1 MSGKTETSRTGRRV
15 MRALPTLCALL
26 LVGEIIIHR
35 HAYFALEAT
44 PLFFALFGGVT
55 ACVVVGGSMLM
66 SRLITR
72 APDYYGGDD
81 DA

>member
-44 PLFFALFGGVT
+44 PLFFALFGILATGL
-55 ACVVVGGSMLM
+55 VVAISFALGKLM
-66 SRLITR
+66 AR

-81 DA
+81 D